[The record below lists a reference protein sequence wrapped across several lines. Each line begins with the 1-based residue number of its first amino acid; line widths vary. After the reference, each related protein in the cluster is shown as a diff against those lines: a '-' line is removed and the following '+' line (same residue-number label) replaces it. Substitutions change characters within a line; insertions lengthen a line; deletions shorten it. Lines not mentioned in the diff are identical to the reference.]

1 MTVSVQRL
9 AQVFVEVADTLDA
22 EFDAAEFLHILT
34 LRIAD
39 LVDAS
44 AVGILLAD
52 GKGLLQFAAA
62 SDEGAKAVEIF
73 QAQTHEGAR
82 PDSGFQRSDPLVVQL
97 VRRSGGF
104 GDNFQECGS

>member
-22 EFDAAEFLHILT
+22 EFDAAEFLHRLT

-39 LVDAS
+39 LCDAS

-52 GKGLLQFAAA
+52 SKGPVTIR
-62 SDEGAKAVEIF
+62 G
-73 QAQTHEGAR
+73 R
-82 PDSGFQRSDPLVVQL
+82 
-97 VRRSGGF
+97 VRRRCESRRDLPGP
-104 GDNFQECGS
+104 NP